1 VEGKVNRFGRA
12 AAAVVMAWCGLAVM
26 AAEPGSGDTPF
37 TDFTGQPR
45 SIESFAG
52 NGKWLVVMIWA
63 SDCHVC
69 NREAESYAQFHES
82 HKNRDATLLGVS
94 IDGQA
99 KKADAEDFIRRHDLP
114 FPNLIGEPEAVM
126 LYYMMVSGAQF
137 AGTPTI
143 MVYGPDGTLM
153 AAQAGAVPP
162 EIIEDFMARNSPP
175 AKAG

>member
-1 VEGKVNRFGRA
+1 
-12 AAAVVMAWCGLAVM
+12 MAWGGLAAM
-26 AAEPGSGDTPF
+26 AAGSGSSDTPF
-37 TDFTGQPR
+37 TDFQGKPR
-45 SIESFAG
+45 TIESFAG
-52 NGKWLVVMIWA
+52 GGKWLVVMIWA

-69 NREAESYAQFHES
+69 NMEAESYAQFHEA
-82 HKNRDATLLGVS
+82 HKHKDATVLGVS

-99 KKADAEDFIRRHDLP
+99 KKADAEDFIRGHDLP
-114 FPNLIGEPEAVM
+114 FPNLIGEPEAGM

-162 EIIEDFMARNSPP
+162 EIIEDFMAKNPP
-175 AKAG
+175 VPKAG

>member
-1 VEGKVNRFGRA
+1 VVVALFGMA
-12 AAAVVMAWCGLAVM
+12 AM
-26 AAEPGSGDTPF
+26 AAEVGTGDTPF
-37 TDFTGQPR
+37 TDFQGKPR

-52 NGKWLVVMIWA
+52 GGKWLVVMIWA

-69 NREAESYAQFHES
+69 NMEAENYAQFHEA
-82 HKNRDATLLGVS
+82 HKSKDATVLGVS

-99 KKADAEDFIRRHDLP
+99 KRTDAEDFIRRHDLP
-114 FPNLIGEPEAVM
+114 FPNLIGEPQTSM

-153 AAQAGAVPP
+153 AAQAGAVPV
-162 EIIEDFMARNSPP
+162 EIIEDFMAKNSAP

>member
-1 VEGKVNRFGRA
+1 
-12 AAAVVMAWCGLAVM
+12 MAWFGLAAM
-26 AAEPGSGDTPF
+26 AAPGDGTEPPF
-37 TDFTGQPR
+37 SDFQGQPR

-52 NGKWLVVMIWA
+52 GGKWLVVMIWA

-69 NREAESYAQFHES
+69 NMEAEQYAHFHEA
-82 HKNRDATLLGVS
+82 HKNRDATVLGVS
-94 IDGQA
+94 IDGQE
-99 KKADAEDFIRRHDLP
+99 KQADAEDFIRRHDLP
-114 FPNLIGEPEAVM
+114 FPNLIGEPQTSM

-153 AAQAGAVPP
+153 AAQAGAVPV
-162 EIIEDFMARNSPP
+162 EIIEDFMAKNSQP